1 MSPAQR
7 PPGEPAARRPVLRV
21 DADAEDIGRGLGR
34 LVIAVLEILRQLLER
49 QALRRVDAGNL
60 SDEQVERLGEALLA
74 LQEKFAELR
83 DVFDLRTEDLSVP
96 VEVEKLAS
104 DVAVENVE
112 VKNVEVK
119 NVEVK
124 KT

>member
-60 SDEQVERLGEALLA
+60 SDEQVERLGEALIA

-96 VEVEKLAS
+96 VEVEKLAN
-104 DVAVENVE
+104 DVAVETVE
-112 VKNVEVK
+112 VE
-119 NVEVK
+119 K
-124 KT
+124 K